1 MAELPVLNTEQ
12 LKNLANKAKLSKE
25 QQYLEASRQRLDKI
39 ISTKIRTT
47 FIGALSSFEEA
58 FGALWG
64 AGKDEDELSVE
75 ELAYRNLWIEV
86 RTKVLNNGNNQLR
99 AAQTEIANN
108 VIKWNRYH
116 IDFTVK
122 PLEEN

>member
-1 MAELPVLNTEQ
+1 MEPVLNTEQ
-12 LKNLANKAKLSKE
+12 LRVLANKAKISKE
-25 QQYLEASRQRLDKI
+25 QRYLEASRQRLDKL

-64 AGKDEDELSVE
+64 YGKNEDELTKD
-75 ELAYRNLWIEV
+75 ELDNRNIWIEV

-108 VIKWNRYH
+108 IVQWNRYH
-116 IDFTVK
+116 IDFIIKTD
-122 PLEEN
+122 EEKI

>member
-1 MAELPVLNTEQ
+1 MEPVLNTEQ
-12 LKNLANKAKLSKE
+12 LRVLANKAKISKE
-25 QQYLEASRQRLDKI
+25 QRYLEASRQRLDKL

-64 AGKDEDELSVE
+64 YGKNEDELTKD
-75 ELAYRNLWIEV
+75 ELDNRNIWIEV

-99 AAQTEIANN
+99 AAQTEIAIHTTFILKLKHPRTKYNQQ
-108 VIKWNRYH
+108 I
-116 IDFTVK
+116 
-122 PLEEN
+122 

>member
-1 MAELPVLNTEQ
+1 MEPVLNTEQ
-12 LKNLANKAKLSKE
+12 LRVLANKAKISKE
-25 QQYLEASRQRLDKI
+25 QRYLEASRQRLDKL

-64 AGKDEDELSVE
+64 YGKNEDELTKD
-75 ELAYRNLWIEV
+75 ELDNRNIWIEV
-86 RTKVLNNGNNQLR
+86 RTKVLNNCNKQLR

-108 VIKWNRYH
+108 IVQWNRYH
-116 IDFTVK
+116 IDFIIKTD
-122 PLEEN
+122 EEKI